1 MLFVLGKIVFMHT
14 QTAVQNL
21 VFSSSDAVDYYVYR
35 VLARSMNVSAMI
47 IDKGNPQY
55 FEWNLSQCHLFTTSP
70 MWFAPRCTKNKR
82 LSLTSNFAPL
92 YKLLLSTPTLNIA
105 RYIADL
111 IVYLRNT
118 S

>member
-35 VLARSMNVSAMI
+35 VLATSMNVSAMI

-55 FEWNLSQCHLFTTSP
+55 F
-70 MWFAPRCTKNKR
+70 
-82 LSLTSNFAPL
+82 
-92 YKLLLSTPTLNIA
+92 
-105 RYIADL
+105 
-111 IVYLRNT
+111 
-118 S
+118 